1 MSAEKKASNR
11 STRLFVD
18 PFIDIHLS
26 MTGDK
31 HVIEGIDAQVSAI
44 KMLLGNIDF
53 EAEYNDDPEAIS
65 KGYLSVLDEIGR
77 LLRTRMDVFPKE
89 QINIEVVRNFLNGML
104 LSRIYE
110 QQAYQGIFDQ
120 DRLNYG
126 EQPTLVFGH
135 NSIKYK

>member
-1 MSAEKKASNR
+1 MSAEDKALNR

-31 HVIEGIDAQVSAI
+31 DVIDGTDAQISAI
-44 KMLLGNIDF
+44 KMLLGNLDF
-53 EAEYNDDPEAIS
+53 EAEYNDDPEAIL

-77 LLRTRMDVFPKE
+77 LLKTRMDVFPKE
-89 QINIEVVRNFLNGML
+89 QRNIEVVRNFLNGML

-110 QQAYQGIFDQ
+110 QESYQGSLDCQ
-120 DRLNYG
+120 
-126 EQPTLVFGH
+126 H
-135 NSIKYK
+135 